1 MTSAGP
7 AAPETELLAQAQLP
21 VAGLYRRH
29 PEHNLSA
36 IAAAIIG
43 SYDGT
48 GPVGLGPRREL
59 AVIAVDG
66 LGYSRAAAVLK
77 PDSLRPLTSE
87 FPTTT
92 IACLLTS
99 VTGEPTDSHG
109 FIGVQYLHEDG
120 RHTVNCHDG
129 QLTAPT
135 VPADAV
141 LASDGPDAPAR
152 PTSTP
157 RLATVFDALSA
168 RGVPSTALP
177 NELAALHDDVRGR
190 LLQGAGHV
198 VAALRPDDD
207 PSARVAAFADQLTS
221 AVAARPGGLTWGYLD
236 LDTHHHRHG
245 FDSALQ
251 AAAVELDRL
260 AGRLRDNGT
269 AVLIFSDHG
278 LTASRPGRET
288 LAAWEDAT
296 SERWCRLPAGGA
308 GRTRWI
314 YPRPRHEERL
324 AARLAAELPDAV
336 VTGHAELARW
346 GLVKDGSIGQCR
358 LGEIVLL
365 ARGEDFPV
373 PDVTTAYEHGS
384 MTADEVLVPLAV
396 WSAG

>member
-1 MTSAGP
+1 MTSAGA
-7 AAPETELLAQAQLP
+7 AAPEAALLAQAELP

-29 PEHNLSA
+29 PEHNLSV

-48 GPVGLGPRREL
+48 GPARLGPQRKL

-66 LGYSRAAAVLK
+66 LGYSRAITAIQ

-99 VTGEPTDSHG
+99 LTGEPTDSHG

-120 RHTVNCHDG
+120 SHTVNCHDG
-129 QLTAPT
+129 QRTAPSA
-135 VPADAV
+135 PADGEPA
-141 LASDGPDAPAR
+141 APAR
-152 PTSTP
+152 PTTTP
-157 RLATVFDALSA
+157 RLPTVFDVLSA
-168 RGVPSTALP
+168 RGVPSTVLP
-177 NELAALHDDVRGR
+177 NELAALHDDVRAR
-190 LLQGAGHV
+190 LLHGAAHV
-198 VAALRPDDD
+198 AEALRPDDD
-207 PSARVAAFADQLTS
+207 PLARVAAFADQLTS
-221 AVAARPGGLTWGYLD
+221 AVAATPGGLTWAYLD

-245 FDSALQ
+245 FDSALL

-260 AGRLRDNGT
+260 ARRLRDDGT

-278 LTASRPGRET
+278 LTASLPGPAMI
-288 LAAWEDAT
+288 AAWEDAT

-314 YPRPRHEERL
+314 YPRPRHEDRL

-336 VTGHAELARW
+336 VTDPAELARW
-346 GLVKDGSIGQCR
+346 GLVKDGSIGQRR

-365 ARGEDFPV
+365 ARGEDFPA
-373 PDVTTAYEHGS
+373 PDVTTQYEHGS
-384 MTADEVLVPLAV
+384 MTADEVLVPMAA